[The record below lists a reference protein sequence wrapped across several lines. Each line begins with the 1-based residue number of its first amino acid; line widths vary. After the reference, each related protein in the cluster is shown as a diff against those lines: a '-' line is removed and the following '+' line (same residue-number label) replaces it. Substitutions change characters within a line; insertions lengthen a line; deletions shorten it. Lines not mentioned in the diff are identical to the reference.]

1 MLILIDQQS
10 GKRERFVGQR
20 VRIGRVPGNDLILPV
35 GHISSRHAQIRHD
48 GATYCISDLG
58 STNGSCVERDGTRL
72 LLGPKGADE
81 LTLADG
87 DMLLLGDID
96 RPERWK
102 VEIVTSLEA
111 SGENTIVA
119 RRESRQTL
127 AAAERLDPTRHLVP
141 ALLKL
146 VERLAASTSAGDVLD
161 EVVGAVLDTIPQAE
175 EALIAAPR
183 KATTKTNTVPGTLR
197 LLAKAQRHDGGLLG
211 EADAT
216 IVDEVLKRGEGLLF
230 GKGSVEVPAVTL
242 IGRGL
247 GSGIA
252 TPIGSPPHAVLQINC
267 SPTLDT
273 VRKLP
278 TKALTEADLDL
289 ALVLAQHAT
298 LALQKAELVDKLRD
312 AKRTLRE
319 ENTFL
324 RRRAAGPETFVAES
338 PQMRGLLDELDKAAA
353 AEITILLLGE
363 TGTGKEVA
371 AQRIHARSRRSQRL
385 LVPVNCGALSE
396 TLLDSELFGH
406 KKGAFTGASAD
417 RKGVFEMA
425 AGGTVFLDEVGET
438 PPAVQVRLLR
448 VLQEGKIKRVGE
460 VLERAVDVRVIAAT
474 NRDLAHLVEKGTFRQ
489 DLYYRLRVF
498 PLHLPPL
505 REHPEDI
512 GPLCEHF
519 AALFAAEQGKAIP
532 GVDASLIS
540 ALARY
545 PFPGNVRELANEIER
560 AVVRATPGRTLDA
573 ALLSQEVLN
582 AAPFAPATPLASK
595 VSRPSLSENAT
606 LKETLDAFEREL
618 LIEALERHAGHKAT
632 TAKAL
637 GLTRQGLAK
646 KLKRLGISS

>member
-406 KKGAFTGASAD
+406 KKGAFTGAVSDKKGLFEIAD
-417 RKGVFEMA
+417 
-425 AGGTVFLDEVGET
+425 AGTLFLDEIGDM
-438 PPAVQVRLLR
+438 PLSLQAKLLR
-448 VLQEGKIKRVGE
+448 VLQEGEVRPVGAT
-460 VLERAVDVRVIAAT
+460 RPKQVDVRIICAT
-474 NRDLAHLVEKGTFRQ
+474 NRSLEKEVEAGRFRQ
-489 DLYYRLRVF
+489 DLYYRLMVF
-498 PLHLPPL
+498 PVTLPPL
-505 REHPEDI
+505 RERQEDI
-512 GPLCEHF
+512 PLLVQHF
-519 AALFAAEQGKAIP
+519 LKRYTAEMRKNVAGVSQEAINQ
-532 GVDASLIS
+532 LQ
-540 ALARY
+540 RHQW
-545 PFPGNVRELANEIER
+545 PGNIRELENEVQRLVIQVDEGAIVQVEHLSPSIRKIEGMVKR
-560 AVVRATPGRTLDA
+560 I
-573 ALLSQEVLN
+573 
-582 AAPFAPATPLASK
+582 APK
-595 VSRPSLSENAT
+595 KGT
-606 LKETLDAFEREL
+606 LKEMVESVERWIL
-618 LIEALERHAGHKAT
+618 SEALKEHGNNKT
-632 TAKAL
+632 KTAVTL
-637 GLTRQGLAK
+637 GITREGLHK
-646 KLKRLGISS
+646 KLSKYGM